1 MPRIRRRTLRQA
13 GWRAAAGLLAFMAA
27 ACGPQVSRPGVSESA
42 SLREL
47 DGRVSAA
54 WAAVSRYR
62 TVERIER
69 AEAGGAW
76 ELTTPPVAT
85 DFVLPDRKYR
95 RPAEPTKFPN
105 YEYIVVGRTIYQKI
119 DGQWSIVDWSQ
130 IAPESE
136 LARSLEQFRTGGLD
150 GSPFRLPPDVDGKMT
165 PSGSEM
171 LDGRLCRWYVGTALG
186 PAGPVQLRVA
196 IEEGRDLPCKTE
208 AEYDGPTGRA
218 RNAIRYFDYN
228 AAIQIEPPSPVS

>member
-1 MPRIRRRTLRQA
+1 M
-13 GWRAAAGLLAFMAA
+13 GSWRAAAGLLALVAA
-27 ACGPQVSRPGVSESA
+27 ACGPHVSRPTASESA

-47 DGRVSAA
+47 DGRVSVA
-54 WAAVSRYR
+54 WSTVTRYR

-95 RPAEPTKFPN
+95 RPAEPSGFPA
-105 YEYIVVGRTIYQKI
+105 YEFIVVGRAIYQKI

-130 IAPESE
+130 IAADSE

-150 GSPFRLPPDVDGKMT
+150 GSPFRLPPDVDGKMM
-165 PSGSEM
+165 PSGSEV
-171 LDGRLCRWYVGTALG
+171 LDGRLCRWYAGTALG

-208 AEYDGPTGRA
+208 AEYEGLAGRA

-228 AAIQIEPPSPVS
+228 AAIQIEPPTPVS

>member
-1 MPRIRRRTLRQA
+1 MRRMRRRNLRL
-13 GWRAAAGLLAFMAA
+13 GNWRAAAGLLAFVAV
-27 ACGPQVSRPGVSESA
+27 ACGPQVSRPSATDSA
-42 SLREL
+42 SLRDL

-54 WAAVSRYR
+54 WSTVSRYR

-69 AEAGGAW
+69 AEVGGTW

-95 RPAEPTKFPN
+95 RPAERTDFPG
-105 YEYIVVGRTIYQKI
+105 YEFIVVGPTIYQKI
-119 DGQWSIVDWSQ
+119 EGQWSIVDWSQ
-130 IAPESE
+130 IPAESE

-171 LDGRLCRWYVGTALG
+171 LDGRLCRWYGGTALG

-196 IEEGRDLPCKTE
+196 IEEGRDLPCRTE
-208 AEYDGPTGRA
+208 AEYDGPAGRA

-228 AAIQIEPPSPVS
+228 AAIQIEPPTPVS